1 MKTAGI
7 AAMGAAAVIFL
18 TALLL
23 LTAGHFS
30 LLWVILLVVSPFV
43 FILGVPFATG
53 SGPEYL
59 PTDPKLAQQ
68 AREARDAELG
78 LDSSL
83 LSRTF
88 EAGWC
93 VVARPALL
101 YPLWCSPQCPRI
113 LVGSDAWIGG
123 PGWLRGTLYRV

>member
-1 MKTAGI
+1 MKTAGM
-7 AAMGAAAVIFL
+7 ATMGGAAVIFL
-18 TALLL
+18 IALLL

-30 LLWVILLVVSPFV
+30 LLWVILLILSPIV

-78 LDSSL
+78 LD
-83 LSRTF
+83 
-88 EAGWC
+88 
-93 VVARPALL
+93 
-101 YPLWCSPQCPRI
+101 
-113 LVGSDAWIGG
+113 
-123 PGWLRGTLYRV
+123 

>member
-7 AAMGAAAVIFL
+7 AAMGVAAVIFL

-23 LTAGHFS
+23 QNAGHLS
-30 LLWVILLVVSPFV
+30 QLWVLLLIVYPLV

-78 LDSSL
+78 LD
-83 LSRTF
+83 
-88 EAGWC
+88 
-93 VVARPALL
+93 
-101 YPLWCSPQCPRI
+101 
-113 LVGSDAWIGG
+113 
-123 PGWLRGTLYRV
+123 

>member
-1 MKTAGI
+1 MKTAGM
-7 AAMGAAAVIFL
+7 ATMGGAAVIFL
-18 TALLL
+18 IALLL

-30 LLWVILLVVSPFV
+30 LLWVILLILAPFV

-78 LDSSL
+78 LD
-83 LSRTF
+83 
-88 EAGWC
+88 
-93 VVARPALL
+93 
-101 YPLWCSPQCPRI
+101 
-113 LVGSDAWIGG
+113 
-123 PGWLRGTLYRV
+123 

>member
-1 MKTAGI
+1 MATMG
-7 AAMGAAAVIFL
+7 GAAEIYL
-18 TALLL
+18 IALLL

-30 LLWVILLVVSPFV
+30 LLWVILLVLSPFV

-78 LDSSL
+78 LD
-83 LSRTF
+83 
-88 EAGWC
+88 
-93 VVARPALL
+93 
-101 YPLWCSPQCPRI
+101 
-113 LVGSDAWIGG
+113 
-123 PGWLRGTLYRV
+123 

>member
-43 FILGVPFATG
+43 FILGVPFATC

-78 LDSSL
+78 LD
-83 LSRTF
+83 
-88 EAGWC
+88 
-93 VVARPALL
+93 
-101 YPLWCSPQCPRI
+101 
-113 LVGSDAWIGG
+113 
-123 PGWLRGTLYRV
+123 

>member
-43 FILGVPFATG
+43 FILGVPVCDRFRSGVPADRPEACSAG
-53 SGPEYL
+53 S
-59 PTDPKLAQQ
+59 
-68 AREARDAELG
+68 
-78 LDSSL
+78 
-83 LSRTF
+83 
-88 EAGWC
+88 
-93 VVARPALL
+93 
-101 YPLWCSPQCPRI
+101 
-113 LVGSDAWIGG
+113 
-123 PGWLRGTLYRV
+123 

>member
-1 MKTAGI
+1 MKTAGM
-7 AAMGAAAVIFL
+7 ATMGGAAVFFL
-18 TALLL
+18 IALLL

-30 LLWVILLVVSPFV
+30 MLWVILLVLSPFV

-78 LDSSL
+78 LD
-83 LSRTF
+83 
-88 EAGWC
+88 
-93 VVARPALL
+93 
-101 YPLWCSPQCPRI
+101 
-113 LVGSDAWIGG
+113 
-123 PGWLRGTLYRV
+123 